1 VTVLASSETRK
12 KQVVGSLLYQRLG
25 LDTKKAPWR
34 GPEPGG
40 VEKGVL
46 SVRAL
51 VVGSVELS

>member
-1 VTVLASSETRK
+1 MSTWRERMP
-12 KQVVGSLLYQRLG
+12 G
-25 LDTKKAPWR
+25 LTKNAPCR

-51 VVGSVELS
+51 VVGSVGLWSWLVSRDVLGIDG